1 MLVTTVAELRRNAE
15 VRELAQSVMDLA
27 SNKLVR
33 LVDLA
38 ENEGYNNYLCVQ
50 MNDLCI
56 RMQEALEFLRE
67 GPA

>member
-1 MLVTTVAELRRNAE
+1 
-15 VRELAQSVMDLA
+15 MDLA